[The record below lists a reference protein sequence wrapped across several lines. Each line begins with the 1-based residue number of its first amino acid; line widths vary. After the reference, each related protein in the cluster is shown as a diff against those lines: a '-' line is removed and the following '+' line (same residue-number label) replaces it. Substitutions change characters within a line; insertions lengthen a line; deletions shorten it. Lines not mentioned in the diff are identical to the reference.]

1 MSCPAFQDPIDS
13 GWLLTCAMRI
23 MTMQSGF
30 ALLESAFTRKN
41 NQGSL
46 MLKNTLD
53 LVAGVLA
60 YYYVGYGLAF
70 GEPSGE
76 TSFAGGALPEDQN
89 NAFWFF
95 QFSFAS
101 TATTINSGAIAER
114 VNFWAYFL
122 SWESVCARRLQ

>member
-53 LVAGVLA
+53 LVAGVFA

-70 GEPSGE
+70 GERAQAYPAQGVYE
-76 TSFAGGALPEDQN
+76 GGHLRHIVRVLLGPIVPKDN
-89 NAFWFF
+89 G
-95 QFSFAS
+95 
-101 TATTINSGAIAER
+101 ATK
-114 VNFWAYFL
+114 VM
-122 SWESVCARRLQ
+122 